1 MEEKI
6 RQLAKELVE
15 KDTELR
21 GPVITLTLE
30 VEELIGEI
38 VECYF
43 CSRTDKRNK
52 FHSLINNSN
61 QMTLEWKIR
70 IFSDVFKSNYSD
82 IAEKYPRLLN
92 RIGELKKLRNGM
104 AHSRLEISSEIFEK
118 GYIDR
123 CQYRYYTAKGER
135 KLTTIQFETWEIKA
149 KEFVK
154 LYDDLKEIKRQVEL
168 LEPEPPAE
176 KRAILKAKG
185 SVVKAFGTKSQ
196 KQ

>member
-6 RQLAKELVE
+6 RQLAKELIE
-15 KDTELR
+15 KDTGLR
-21 GPVITLTLE
+21 GPIITLTLE

-43 CSRTDKRNK
+43 CSRTYKRNK

-92 RIGELKKLRNGM
+92 RIGELQKLRNRM
-104 AHSRLEISSEIFEK
+104 AHSRLELSRELFEK

-123 CQYRYYTAKGER
+123 CQYRYYSSKGER
-135 KLTTIQFETWEIKA
+135 KIETIRLNGWDK
-149 KEFVK
+149 KGDEFVK
-154 LYDDLKEIKRQVEL
+154 IYEDLKEIKRQVEL
-168 LEPEPPAE
+168 REPEPPAE

>member
-92 RIGELKKLRNGM
+92 RIGELKKLRNRM

-123 CQYRYYTAKGER
+123 CQYRYYTAKCER